1 MKLPFLKEASSNM
14 FDKPSTQVVSQA
26 AAKGYRG
33 RIVFHPERCINC
45 GLCIRVC
52 APNSITREVEK
63 MEDGDHV
70 TMRFDMGSCTFCQ
83 MCADFC
89 NKDAI
94 ELTQDY
100 AMVARDGQSLAIE
113 GSFIKKKPVP
123 KIKPAADGEA
133 KPAAAKAAADKPA
146 ADAEAK
152 PAAQAEAKPADDA
165 DNQCDN

>member
-33 RIVFHPERCINC
+33 RIVFHPDRCINC

-63 MEDGDHV
+63 LEEGDHV

-100 AMVARDGQSLAIE
+100 AMIARDGQSLAIE

-133 KPAAAKAAADKPA
+133 KPAAAKAAAKPA
-146 ADAEAK
+146 ADQEATDCEAK
-152 PAAQAEAKPADDA
+152 AADEAKNKA
-165 DNQCDN
+165 DN